1 MDCNTAVIIRMD
13 TTSIDA
19 IRQSS
24 SRKPDALSEADF
36 VYALSML
43 SSVEREVLL
52 KSISKTVVN

>member
-1 MDCNTAVIIRMD
+1 MDCNTAVIIRLE
-13 TTSIDA
+13 TTNIDA
-19 IRQSS
+19 MRRDS
-24 SRKPDALSEADF
+24 SRKPDVLSEADF